1 VRRAASDGD
10 PGESE
15 GAPQS
20 KKQLHKIAIARC
32 PFANLPMGKHGGW
45 NEGVSLEEMPTMTWV
60 EPHLVVQVSRSS
72 SGPITACSAT
82 RRTSGFETTRIRA
95 TSDEKR
101 RSWASLSKSMPRQFL
116 YEFVGRLH

>member
-60 EPHLVVQVSRSS
+60 EPHLVVQVAFVEWTDYGLLRH
-72 SGPITACSAT
+72 AT
-82 RRTSGFETTRIRA
+82 YLGIR
-95 TSDEKR
+95 DDKD
-101 RSWASLSKSMPRQFL
+101 PRD
-116 YEFVGRLH
+116 VGREAT